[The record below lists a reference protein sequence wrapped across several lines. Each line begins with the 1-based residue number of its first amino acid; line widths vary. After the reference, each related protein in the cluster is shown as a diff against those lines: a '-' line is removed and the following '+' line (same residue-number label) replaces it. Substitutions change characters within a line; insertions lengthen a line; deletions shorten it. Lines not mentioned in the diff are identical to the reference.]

1 VLPLVAGGDVHVGPP
16 ITTDDHDRLR
26 GELDGA
32 TVPLVAIDDARAEA
46 LAVLCARPPA
56 LVFGDDELALAV
68 GLHNAL
74 VLAHP
79 DADGALITD
88 RMRRRSP
95 AAALGAVSQPLARD
109 RTRVLARHGL
119 LHNLH
124 RLGRRDLLVSWW
136 TGKARFFGQA
146 APARLTAWRG
156 LRRVREDVTRA
167 GFDEL
172 LAPRGRAGH
181 RRAPPPQPAHRSWSR
196 RRATARRCTGRTRCS
211 SCATRAG
218 ARDGLR
224 GWPRPRRRAGR
235 GRATWPRRSSSWS
248 SARPPATTSARWPR
262 SWSTSPASHVV
273 GATDD
278 KASALAAALAPG
290 ATARAAWSP
299 TRRCRRRW
307 RCWRR
312 AGGAARPGRRAGLA
326 RRWELERAAVGELL
340 GDAVDR
346 RGRRALVR
354 HLAPAPAAVGDDIHS
369 GASHGLAPA
378 PRHCPWW
385 PRSRRRRPRQRQRAG
400 GGAGPGGHFL
410 DKQEIIRLMLVSA
423 IAGEHMV
430 IVGPPGT
437 AKSAMVGMFAKL
449 VDARYFEYLLTRFTE
464 PNELFGPVD
473 IAAFREGK
481 LHPAHREHAAV
492 GRDRLPRRD
501 LQVELGD
508 LELAAHVI
516 NERKFANGPNLL
528 QVPLISLFAA
538 SNEVP
543 NDDSLGAMFDRFLL
557 RVLSDNLDSYHFG
570 ELMQKGIALEVAR
583 MTGKRR
589 RAEADPRPATCARCR
604 QSFDRFMVF
613 PDDFLAKYK
622 GLIFQIR
629 SEGVSVSDRR
639 AVKLLKLFAA
649 SAVFDG
655 RTRVHDG
662 DFFVLRHIWNNLDQ
676 VELLAEIV
684 NPVVDAYYREH
695 PAERRFIGPQAS
707 LDDLLAE
714 LNLIRELL
722 TSGTELSDIQM
733 FSQLK
738 NLSEIKAALA
748 AMPSDTSTRM
758 LREVDQLLETV
769 FASSKFGL

>member
-1 VLPLVAGGDVHVGPP
+1 MASPPHPASAPGG
-16 ITTDDHDRLR
+16 
-26 GELDGA
+26 
-32 TVPLVAIDDARAEA
+32 
-46 LAVLCARPPA
+46 PA
-56 LVFGDDELALAV
+56 LVDV
-68 GLHNAL
+68 
-74 VLAHP
+74 
-79 DADGALITD
+79 
-88 RMRRRSP
+88 
-95 AAALGAVSQPLARD
+95 AR
-109 RTRVLARHGL
+109 
-119 LHNLH
+119 
-124 RLGRRDLLVSWW
+124 
-136 TGKARFFGQA
+136 
-146 APARLTAWRG
+146 
-156 LRRVREDVTRA
+156 
-167 GFDEL
+167 
-172 LAPRGRAGH
+172 
-181 RRAPPPQPAHRSWSR
+181 
-196 RRATARRCTGRTRCS
+196 
-211 SCATRAG
+211 
-218 ARDGLR
+218 
-224 GWPRPRRRAGR
+224 
-235 GRATWPRRSSSWS
+235 
-248 SARPPATTSARWPR
+248 
-262 SWSTSPASHVV
+262 
-273 GATDD
+273 
-278 KASALAAALAPG
+278 ASASVQEVARVMG
-290 ATARAAWSP
+290 A
-299 TRRCRRRW
+299 
-307 RCWRR
+307 
-312 AGGAARPGRRAGLA
+312 
-326 RRWELERAAVGELL
+326 
-340 GDAVDR
+340 
-346 RGRRALVR
+346 
-354 HLAPAPAAVGDDIHS
+354 
-369 GASHGLAPA
+369 
-378 PRHCPWW
+378 
-385 PRSRRRRPRQRQRAG
+385 
-400 GGAGPGGHFL
+400 HFL

-473 IAAFREGK
+473 IAAFRDGK
-481 LHPAHREHAAV
+481 YTRRIENM
-492 GRDRLPRRD
+492 LPSAEIVFLD
-501 LQVELGD
+501 EIFKSSSAILNSL
-508 LELAAHVI
+508 LHVI
-516 NERKFANGPNLL
+516 NERKFANGPSVV

-583 MTGKRR
+583 MTGKG
-589 RAEADPRPATCARCR
+589 DQLKPILSARDLR
-604 QSFDRFMVF
+604 TLQASFDRFMVF

>member
-1 VLPLVAGGDVHVGPP
+1 MAPTTPAAG
-16 ITTDDHDRLR
+16 
-26 GELDGA
+26 
-32 TVPLVAIDDARAEA
+32 
-46 LAVLCARPPA
+46 PA
-56 LVFGDDELALAV
+56 LVDV
-68 GLHNAL
+68 
-74 VLAHP
+74 
-79 DADGALITD
+79 
-88 RMRRRSP
+88 
-95 AAALGAVSQPLARD
+95 ARASASVQEVA
-109 RTRVLARHGL
+109 RVLG
-119 LHNLH
+119 
-124 RLGRRDLLVSWW
+124 S
-136 TGKARFFGQA
+136 
-146 APARLTAWRG
+146 
-156 LRRVREDVTRA
+156 
-167 GFDEL
+167 
-172 LAPRGRAGH
+172 
-181 RRAPPPQPAHRSWSR
+181 
-196 RRATARRCTGRTRCS
+196 
-211 SCATRAG
+211 
-218 ARDGLR
+218 
-224 GWPRPRRRAGR
+224 
-235 GRATWPRRSSSWS
+235 
-248 SARPPATTSARWPR
+248 
-262 SWSTSPASHVV
+262 
-273 GATDD
+273 
-278 KASALAAALAPG
+278 
-290 ATARAAWSP
+290 
-299 TRRCRRRW
+299 
-307 RCWRR
+307 
-312 AGGAARPGRRAGLA
+312 
-326 RRWELERAAVGELL
+326 
-340 GDAVDR
+340 
-346 RGRRALVR
+346 
-354 HLAPAPAAVGDDIHS
+354 
-369 GASHGLAPA
+369 
-378 PRHCPWW
+378 
-385 PRSRRRRPRQRQRAG
+385 
-400 GGAGPGGHFL
+400 HFL

-473 IAAFREGK
+473 IAAFRDGK
-481 LHPAHREHAAV
+481 YTRRIENM
-492 GRDRLPRRD
+492 LPSAEIVFLD
-501 LQVELGD
+501 EIFKSSSAILNSL
-508 LELAAHVI
+508 LHVI
-516 NERKFANGPNLL
+516 NERKFANGPNVLP
-528 QVPLISLFAA
+528 VPLISLFAA

-583 MTGKRR
+583 MTGRG
-589 RAEADPRPATCARCR
+589 AELRPILSARDLR
-604 QSFDRFMVF
+604 TLQQSFDRFMVF

-748 AMPSDTSTRM
+748 GMPSDTSTRM
-758 LREVDQLLETV
+758 VREVDQLLETV

>member
-1 VLPLVAGGDVHVGPP
+1 MASPSHPP
-16 ITTDDHDRLR
+16 
-26 GELDGA
+26 G
-32 TVPLVAIDDARAEA
+32 
-46 LAVLCARPPA
+46 PA
-56 LVFGDDELALAV
+56 LVDV
-68 GLHNAL
+68 
-74 VLAHP
+74 
-79 DADGALITD
+79 
-88 RMRRRSP
+88 
-95 AAALGAVSQPLARD
+95 ARASASVQEVA
-109 RTRVLARHGL
+109 RVLG
-119 LHNLH
+119 
-124 RLGRRDLLVSWW
+124 S
-136 TGKARFFGQA
+136 
-146 APARLTAWRG
+146 
-156 LRRVREDVTRA
+156 
-167 GFDEL
+167 
-172 LAPRGRAGH
+172 
-181 RRAPPPQPAHRSWSR
+181 
-196 RRATARRCTGRTRCS
+196 
-211 SCATRAG
+211 
-218 ARDGLR
+218 
-224 GWPRPRRRAGR
+224 
-235 GRATWPRRSSSWS
+235 
-248 SARPPATTSARWPR
+248 
-262 SWSTSPASHVV
+262 
-273 GATDD
+273 
-278 KASALAAALAPG
+278 
-290 ATARAAWSP
+290 
-299 TRRCRRRW
+299 
-307 RCWRR
+307 
-312 AGGAARPGRRAGLA
+312 
-326 RRWELERAAVGELL
+326 
-340 GDAVDR
+340 
-346 RGRRALVR
+346 
-354 HLAPAPAAVGDDIHS
+354 
-369 GASHGLAPA
+369 
-378 PRHCPWW
+378 
-385 PRSRRRRPRQRQRAG
+385 
-400 GGAGPGGHFL
+400 HFL

-449 VDARYFEYLLTRFTE
+449 VDAKYFEYLLTRFTE

-481 LHPAHREHAAV
+481 YTRRIENM
-492 GRDRLPRRD
+492 LPSAEIVFLD
-501 LQVELGD
+501 EIFKSSSAILNSL
-508 LELAAHVI
+508 LHVI
-516 NERKFANGPNLL
+516 NERKFANGPNLV

-543 NDDSLGAMFDRFLL
+543 NDDGLGAMFDRFLL

-570 ELMQKGIALEVAR
+570 ELMQKGIALEVQR
-583 MTGKRR
+583 MTGRG
-589 RAEADPRPATCARCR
+589 AELRPILSARDLR
-604 QSFDRFMVF
+604 TLQQSFDRFMVF

-629 SEGVSVSDRR
+629 SEGVTVSDRR

-722 TSGTELSDIQM
+722 TSGAELSDIQM